1 MLEGCTPF
9 PEAFAERYRRQGYW
23 LGLTLGQGLD
33 KAVVEFAEREALSH
47 GAERY
52 TYAELRD
59 TVDRLAYQ
67 LAGLG
72 LAPRDRVV
80 MQLPNIPEFV
90 FVFYALQKI
99 GVIPVMALRPH
110 RHNEIRHFLSHSG
123 AVGYIGPDAIG
134 DFDYREMAAEMQAE
148 NANLEHVIVAGEAGP
163 GQISIKELL
172 DRPVGDDVAELLTAR
187 QPDPGEVA
195 LMLLSGGTTALPK
208 LIPRTHEDYF
218 CYLRLCCSRA
228 EISSRSVY
236 LALLPMGHNFPLGSP
251 GLLGTLWTG
260 GRMVL
265 APDLEPET
273 FFSLIESEG
282 VTITAVTPPLVSG
295 WLRSEAREKY
305 DLRSFEVLQCGGARL
320 LPELRRQVRELLGCF
335 YQEAYGTAEGLG
347 HLVPFGAAEEQVLES
362 SGLPL
367 AADDEIRVVDD
378 EGNEVPEGQSGELL
392 GRGPYTIHGYY
403 NNAEAN
409 AAAFTAEG
417 FYRMGD
423 VVKRLGAYVYTEG
436 RKKDLINRGGEKISC
451 DEIED
456 LILDNPKIENVVLV
470 AMPDEVYGEKACA
483 FVTLHAGQDLDLAEL
498 VEFLMTKQIAKF
510 KLPERLEVVDSYPMS
525 PVGKILRNV
534 LRDRIADKLAAEGSG
549 DAGA

>member
-9 PEAFAERYRRQGYW
+9 PEAFAERYRRRGYW

-33 KAVVEFAEREALSH
+33 KAVVEFAGREALSF

-52 TYAELRD
+52 TYAELRRI
-59 TVDRLAYQ
+59 VDRLAYQ

-90 FVFYALQKI
+90 FVFYALMKI

-110 RHNEIRHFLSHSG
+110 RHNEIHHFLTHSG
-123 AVGYIGPDAIG
+123 AVGYIGPDRIG

-148 NANLEHVIVAGEAGP
+148 NAALRHVLVAGEAGP
-163 GQISIKELL
+163 GQVSIADLL
-172 DRPVGDDVAELLTAR
+172 AKPAGDDMADLLAAR
-187 QPDPGEVA
+187 QPDPSEVA

-208 LIPRTHEDYF
+208 LIPRSHDDYF
-218 CYLRLCCSRA
+218 CYMRLCCSRA

-251 GLLGTLWTG
+251 GLLGILWMG

-265 APDLEPET
+265 APDLDPET
-273 FFSLIESEG
+273 FFSLIERESI
-282 VTITAVTPPLVSG
+282 TITSVTPPLVSG
-295 WLRSEAREKY
+295 WLKSAAREKY

-320 LPELRRQVRELLGCF
+320 LPELRRQVRDLLGCH

-347 HLVPFGAAEEQVLES
+347 HLVPLDAADEYVLES

-367 AADDEIRVVDD
+367 AADDEVRVVDD
-378 EGNEVPEGQSGELL
+378 QNNQVAEGQSGELL
-392 GRGPYTIHGYY
+392 ARGPYTIRGYY
-403 NNAEAN
+403 NNADAN
-409 AAAFTAEG
+409 AAAFTADG

-423 VVKRLGAYVYTEG
+423 VVKRHGNYVYTEG

-456 LILDNPKIENVVLV
+456 LILTNPKVENVILV

-483 FVTLHAGQDLDLAEL
+483 FVTLRSGQSLELPEL

-510 KLPERLEVVDSYPMS
+510 KLPERLEVVESYPIS

-534 LRDRIADKLAAEGSG
+534 LRDQIAEKLAAEK
-549 DAGA
+549 AGNP

>member
-9 PEAFAERYRRQGYW
+9 PEAFAERYRRRGYW

-33 KAVVEFAEREALSH
+33 KAVVEFSGREALSF

-52 TYAELRD
+52 TYAELRRII
-59 TVDRLAYQ
+59 DRLAYQ

-72 LAPRDRVV
+72 LAPRDRLV

-90 FVFYALQKI
+90 FVFYALMKI

-123 AVGYIGPDAIG
+123 AVGYIGPDRIG

-148 NANLEHVIVAGEAGP
+148 NANLEHIIVAGEAGP
-163 GQISIKELL
+163 GQVSIQDLL
-172 DRPVGDDVAELLTAR
+172 TRPVGDNVAELLDAR
-187 QPDPGEVA
+187 RPDPGEVA

-236 LALLPMGHNFPLGSP
+236 LALLPLGHNFPLGSP

-265 APDLEPET
+265 APDLDPET
-273 FFSLIESEG
+273 FFSLIERESI
-282 VTITAVTPPLVSG
+282 TITSVTPPLVSG
-295 WLRSEAREKY
+295 WLKSAAREKY

-320 LPELRRQVRELLGCF
+320 LPELRRQVRDLLGCH

-347 HLVPFGAAEEQVLES
+347 HLVPLDAADEYVLES

-367 AADDEIRVVDD
+367 AADDEVRVVDHQNNQVAD
-378 EGNEVPEGQSGELL
+378 GQSGELL
-392 GRGPYTIHGYY
+392 GRGPYTIRGYY
-403 NNAEAN
+403 NNADAN
-409 AAAFTAEG
+409 AAAFTADG

-423 VVKRLGAYVYTEG
+423 VVKRHGNYVYTEG

-456 LILDNPKIENVVLV
+456 LILTNPKVENVVLV

-483 FVTLHAGQDLDLAEL
+483 FVTLHPGQSLELPEL

-510 KLPERLEVVDSYPMS
+510 KLPERLEVVDAYPMS

-534 LRDRIADKLAAEGSG
+534 LRQQIADKLALETDGNP
-549 DAGA
+549 